1 MATKAKPEQWT
12 LRPKDSIGGVA
23 RIEIEHGEQE
33 IPSPDRRMV
42 IDVPKSA
49 WSAGDAR
56 EFAALVTM
64 VAAKLEA

>member
-12 LRPKDSIGGVA
+12 LRSKDSIGGVA
-23 RIEIEHGEQE
+23 RIEIEHGETE
-33 IPSPDRRMV
+33 VPTADRRML

-49 WSAGDAR
+49 WSASDAR